1 MNRRLPSAAL
11 LAARAAALLVALGS
25 CAGTEPSAYLNRDI
39 RRNEILMLDG
49 KIMDYRKQLGLQP
62 RPSSWLIQQMHGGP
76 VIQPPPRRA
85 GTACADACDLAD
97 YICHAQEDICRIAD
111 ELGEDDDWARA
122 KCDSAK
128 ASCTEAKKRCTDCA
142 TPKPSIP

>member
-1 MNRRLPSAAL
+1 MTRRLPSAAL
-11 LAARAAALLVALGS
+11 FAALAAPLLVALGS
-25 CAGTEPSAYLNRDI
+25 CAGVEPSAYVNRDI

-49 KIMDYRKQLGLQP
+49 KIMDYRKQAGLQP

-85 GTACADACDLAD
+85 DSACADSCDLAD

-111 ELGEDDDWARA
+111 ELGDDDEWARA

-142 TPKPSIP
+142 TPKPSIQ

>member
-1 MNRRLPSAAL
+1 MRRLALIAAL
-11 LAARAAALLVALGS
+11 AAGGALAA
-25 CAGTEPSAYLNRDI
+25 CAETQRSAYTNRDI

-49 KIMDYRKQLGLQP
+49 KIMDYRKELGLDA

-76 VIQPPPRRA
+76 IVAPPPRRS
-85 GTACADACDLAD
+85 GTACADVCDLAD
-97 YICHAQEDICRIAD
+97 YICHAEEDICRIAD
-111 ELGEDDDWARA
+111 ELGDDDWARG

-142 TPKPSIP
+142 TPRGAPAIP

>member
-1 MNRRLPSAAL
+1 MTRRLPAAAL
-11 LAARAAALLVALGS
+11 LAALAAALFALS
-25 CAGTEPSAYLNRDI
+25 CAGVEPSAYVNRDI
-39 RRNEILMLDG
+39 RRNEVLMLDG

-76 VIQPPPRRA
+76 VVQPPPRRA

-111 ELGEDDDWARA
+111 ELGDDDWARA

-142 TPKPSIP
+142 TPKPSIQ